1 MPQILGAKTGK
12 LSITDALLIAG
23 AKIVSERMLAPLI
36 GNSSLF
42 SGGTKM
48 VGAYAIHKLA
58 PGKISDVFG
67 TALTVDGA
75 EDLLLA
81 FMPNFSAGIFGDKQ
95 AASVELI

>member
-23 AKIVSERMLAPLI
+23 AKIVSERTLAPLI

-42 SGGTKM
+42 SGGIKM
-48 VGAYAIHKLA
+48 VGAITLHKVM
-58 PGKISDVFG
+58 PGKISDIVG

-81 FMPNFSAGIFGDKQ
+81 FMPNFSQGIFGDKQ
-95 AASVELI
+95 ASSVELI